1 MRYFFLNTDLLIC
14 LGQNKNRYVLAYLS
28 WRVLTGLHREI
39 TLSMQIPGH
48 TKCLVDA
55 GFSYIKKLY
64 RRLEIS
70 LYINNLYYVHS

>member
-1 MRYFFLNTDLLIC
+1 MCYFFLNTDLLIC
-14 LGQNKNRYVLAYLS
+14 LGQNKNRYVLAYLA
-28 WRVLTGLHREI
+28 WREI